1 MNTVNWHTENKR
13 WWINSHSAFSDWEKD
28 PTLYTSLSNDEKQ
41 DYWNCFVFTMVWYDE
56 RGTELPI
63 DIASIR
69 TAYGSVEDNIDRFL
83 PWTMLSLMEE
93 WFVDKNW
100 WPSYNYEDIFILD
113 ETAKHYLRV
122 HSLTASN
129 SQAVWWIISQ
139 TEQQFSELAEKIG
152 DLFYDGL
159 ADVFE
164 GLSQTI
170 TPTASIQIIKAKQH
184 ASTAWEICKP
194 YISEKTNPK
203 HKTNVAGM
211 DNKTLW
217 NRIGKLD
224 NNTLKSLLELL
235 WNKIHIDGLA
245 DQGRWRKKLATEL
258 FSCSESLL
266 NASKEL

>member
-1 MNTVNWHTENKR
+1 MRSIQERASAASQNLIQRMEEEKQTYL
-13 WWINSHSAFSDWEKD
+13 NSKSEDF
-28 PTLYTSLSNDEKQ
+28 KQ
-41 DYWNCFVFTMVWYDE
+41 DYWDKKICWSWWHSDSEDF
-56 RGTELPI
+56 PI
-63 DIASIR
+63 NFSEYRQHHLHI
-69 TAYGSVEDNIDRFL
+69 EPNLDRFI
-83 PWTMLSLMEE
+83 PWMMAALEDL
-93 WFVDKNW
+93 WFSW
-100 WPSYNYEDIFILD
+100 TLEDIFILD
-113 ETAKHYLRV
+113 ETAEHYLRV

-129 SQAVWWIISQ
+129 SQVVWWIISQ
-139 TEQQFSELAEKIG
+139 TEQQFAELAEKIG
-152 DLFYDGL
+152 DLLYDGL

-170 TPTASIQIIKAKQH
+170 TPTASIQILKARQH

-211 DNKTLW
+211 DNKMLW
-217 NRIGKLD
+217 NRLGKLD
-224 NNTLKSLLELL
+224 NNTLKSLLELI
-235 WNKIHIDGLA
+235 WNKINNDGLA